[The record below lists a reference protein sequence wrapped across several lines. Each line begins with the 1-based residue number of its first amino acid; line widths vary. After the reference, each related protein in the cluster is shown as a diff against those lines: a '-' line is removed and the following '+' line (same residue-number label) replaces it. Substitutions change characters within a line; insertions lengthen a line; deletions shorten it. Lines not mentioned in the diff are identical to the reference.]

1 MKTTPESWKP
11 FAAAM
16 RQYFAGDAS
25 AKIVAHNDFGE
36 RDEYSM
42 AYFYREPAEFPPLEQ
57 TALELCRGRVLD
69 VGAGAGCHSLALEE
83 RGIAVTALEISPELV
98 AIMEARGVSN
108 VYCCD
113 VNDFEADHPFDTI
126 LMLMNGLEL
135 AGTLVG
141 LEQFL
146 SSIHRLVKADGQIL
160 ADSTDLRAAYGS
172 GPGRMYRGDGRYVG
186 EVVMQL
192 EFGGARGAP
201 FPRLYVDP
209 DALAEYA
216 EQHGWDCVVVS
227 HNDAGG
233 YLARLTPQ
241 V

>member
-1 MKTTPESWKP
+1 MKTTPDSWKP

-16 RQYFAGDAS
+16 RRYFAGDAN
-25 AKIVAHNDFGE
+25 AKIVVHNDFGE

-98 AIMEARGVSN
+98 AIMQARGGSHA
-108 VYCCD
+108 YCCD
-113 VNDFEADHPFDTI
+113 IYDFEADPFDTV

-146 SSIHRLVKADGQIL
+146 RSIHRLVKADGQIL
-160 ADSTDLRAAYGS
+160 ADSTDLRAGYGS
-172 GPGRMYRGDGRYVG
+172 GPGRMLREDGRYVG
-186 EVVMQL
+186 ELVMQL
-192 EFGGARGAP
+192 EFDGERGAP
-201 FPRLYVDP
+201 LPRLYVDP

-216 EQHGWDCVVVS
+216 GHYGWHCSVVS
-227 HNDAGG
+227 HNDAAG

-241 V
+241 P

>member
-1 MKTTPESWKP
+1 MQ
-11 FAAAM
+11 
-16 RQYFAGDAS
+16 RYFAGDAS
-25 AKIVAHNDFGE
+25 AKIVVHNDFGE

-42 AYFYREPAEFPPLEQ
+42 AYFFREPAEFPPLEQ

-83 RGIAVTALEISPELV
+83 RGLAVTALEISPELV
-98 AIMEARGVSN
+98 TIMRARGVSK

-113 VNDFEADHPFDTI
+113 IYDFEADPFDTV

-146 SSIHRLVKADGQIL
+146 SSIHRLVKPDGQIL
-160 ADSTDLRAAYGS
+160 ADSTDLRAAYGR
-172 GPGRMYRGDGRYVG
+172 GPGGMLREDGRYVG
-186 EVVMQL
+186 ELVLQL
-192 EFGGARGAP
+192 EFDSAKGAP
-201 FPRLYVDP
+201 LPRLYVDP
-209 DALAEYA
+209 DALTEYA
-216 EQHGWDCVVVS
+216 GHYGWDCVIVS
-227 HNDAGG
+227 HNNAGG
-233 YLARLTPQ
+233 YLARLTPR